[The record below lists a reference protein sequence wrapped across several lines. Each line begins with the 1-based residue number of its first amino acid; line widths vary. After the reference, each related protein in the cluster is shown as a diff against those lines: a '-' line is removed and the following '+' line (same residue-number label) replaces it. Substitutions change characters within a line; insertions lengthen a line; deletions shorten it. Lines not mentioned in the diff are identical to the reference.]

1 MDDIREFLKLLAK
14 NPEAEYSMDDG
25 FRWEEFMLKLA
36 ECLYFTECLGRK
48 RSVLE
53 DAFWLKKRLITDKIP
68 AASLILHQYFFL
80 YLGVN

>member
-1 MDDIREFLKLLAK
+1 
-14 NPEAEYSMDDG
+14 MDDG

-53 DAFWLKKRLITDKIP
+53 DAVWLKKKRLITDKIP
-68 AASLILHQYFFL
+68 AAILILQQYFYIWGRIKPEVQGIDKIFER
-80 YLGVN
+80 